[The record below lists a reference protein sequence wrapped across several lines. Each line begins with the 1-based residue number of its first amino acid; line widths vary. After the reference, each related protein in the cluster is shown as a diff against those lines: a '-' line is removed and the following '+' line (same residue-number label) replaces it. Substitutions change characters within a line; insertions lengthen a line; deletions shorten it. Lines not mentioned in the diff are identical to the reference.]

1 MCLGAGE
8 CRVNLSGLLPLIQET
23 PPYRQLVRA
32 VEAGD
37 PQPLLV
43 GGGEGETK
51 TPDLRR
57 GLGII
62 TPARPYLVAALYR
75 QLRRPILLLTAR
87 AERVSQ
93 WSEQLCV
100 WTGCSAVLPFPEPDA
115 LPYERVPWSRETVS
129 DRLAAL
135 TALVRWR
142 EQTETEA
149 EQGGTPSTPEPP
161 LLIASARSLMHKT
174 LPVREFRL
182 GVREYRRGQ
191 TIDLQ
196 RTLGHW
202 VANGYRPETVV
213 EEPGTFSRRGGL
225 IDVFPSNL
233 PGPVRI
239 ELFGDEIDS
248 LRVFE
253 PTTQRSAHQ
262 IEQFCLSPATE
273 ALPRLAASG
282 IQRAR
287 GTSKEL
293 LDLSLCHPP
302 ARMEFQQDLV
312 ALEQGASFRGI
323 EFYLPLFYSHPASL
337 LDYLPANGVCIVED
351 WPALSATIVDLDHQA
366 QTLQADLIRAG
377 ELPANWPEIAAPYFA
392 WDQLE
397 EGLEAVEGSRLLVL
411 AGGAGKGGHGQE
423 TDPSKTFAHQGEG
436 AEGLGQETFGQPGQ
450 ASAHPG
456 EPVTAPRLSELFAY
470 GERYGGQLKKV
481 LDGCQEMRTSGMRVI
496 LVSRQARRISELLAE
511 REITAN
517 PVEDV
522 AESPPTRSLTLVQG
536 TLAEGWTLDGVTLL
550 TDAEIFGWA
559 RPAAR
564 RARRIRPVAPEAFF
578 ADVEPGSYVVHVE
591 HGIGLFRGLTKMGI
605 QGGEREYLLVEY
617 AAGDKLYLPVYQAD
631 RLSRYVGIG
640 EEAPEIHRLGTAD
653 WARVKESAQ
662 KAVAEIADDLLALYA
677 AREVVDGHAFS
688 ADTFWQ
694 AELEAS
700 FPYVETE
707 AQLRTLDE
715 IKTDMEQPR
724 PMDRLVCGD
733 VGYGKTEVALRAAFK
748 AVMDGKQ
755 VAILVPT
762 TVLAQQHYQ
771 TFSQRL
777 AAFPVTVKMLSRFLS
792 HRQQQ
797 QVILGLR
804 DGGVD
809 IVIGTHRLLS
819 TDVVFKD
826 LGLLVI
832 DEEQRFGV
840 GHKERLKQM
849 RQQVDV
855 LTLTATPIP
864 RTLHM
869 SLTGVRDM
877 STIDTPPEERLPVRT
892 HVGEYDETLI
902 RQAILRELDRDG
914 QVYFVHNRV
923 MGIYQMSQRVRK
935 LVPEVSI
942 AVGHGQMAE
951 RELESV
957 MLEFA
962 AGHVDVLVCTSII
975 ESGLDIPNAN
985 TLIVNRAD
993 QFGLA
998 QLYQLRGRVGRG
1010 ARRAYA
1016 YFLHPKASSLSE
1028 QAKQRFETLSEATE
1042 LGAGFRIAM
1051 RDLEIRGA
1059 GDLLGSRQ
1067 HGHIA
1072 AVGFDLYTRL
1082 LAQAVQEARHR
1093 QELGGKPTPK
1103 SELEEET
1110 AAYVQPLEQTVQI
1123 SLPLAAYLPESYVP
1137 DGALRLQLYRRLAG
1151 LTSEEEIADLR
1162 TELQDRFGT
1171 PPEEAENLFYQLQLK
1186 LLALAAGVKAINTE
1200 EEQIVVRADSLEEV
1214 DRTWLQRR
1222 LGERARVARRA
1233 VWLPLEAEERW
1244 RTTLLAV
1251 LQAIVEGIG

>member
-1 MCLGAGE
+1 
-8 CRVNLSGLLPLIQET
+8 VNLSGLLPLIQDT
-23 PPYRQLVRA
+23 QPYRQLLRA
-32 VEAGD
+32 VESGS
-37 PQPLLV
+37 PLLAPV
-43 GGGEGETK
+43 CGREEGEAEC
-51 TPDLRR
+51 PDLRH
-57 GLGII
+57 GLGVI

-75 QLRRPILLLTAR
+75 QLRRPIILLTAR

-93 WSEQLCV
+93 WIEQLCV

-115 LPYERVPWSRETVS
+115 LPHERVPWSRETVS
-129 DRLAAL
+129 DRLSAL
-135 TALVRWR
+135 TALVGWK
-142 EQTETEA
+142 EGGGA
-149 EQGGTPSTPEPP
+149 EGASLVPGPP
-161 LLIASARSLMHKT
+161 LLIASARALMHKT

-182 GVREYRRGQ
+182 GLREYRRGQ
-191 TIDLQ
+191 AIDLQ
-196 RTLGHW
+196 CTLEHW

-233 PGPVRI
+233 SQPVRI

-248 LRVFE
+248 LRVFD
-253 PTTQRSAHQ
+253 PTTQRSDHQ
-262 IEQFCLSPATE
+262 IEQFHLSPATE

-282 IQRAR
+282 MQRAR
-287 GTSKEL
+287 GTAREL
-293 LDLSLCHPP
+293 LDLRLCHPP
-302 ARMEFQQDLV
+302 ARMEYQHDLV
-312 ALEQGASFRGI
+312 ALEQGTSFRGI

-337 LDYLPANGVCIVED
+337 LDYLPAAGLCIVDD
-351 WPALSATIVDLDHQA
+351 WSALSATIGDLDHQA
-366 QTLQADLIRAG
+366 QTLQADLIKAG
-377 ELPANWPEIAAPYFA
+377 ELPANWPEIATPYFT
-392 WDQLE
+392 WDQLR
-397 EGLEAVEGSRLLVL
+397 EGLQAMEASRLLVL
-411 AGGAGKGGHGQE
+411 AGGE
-423 TDPSKTFAHQGEG
+423 ST
-436 AEGLGQETFGQPGQ
+436 EGLGQETSPSQQGEIAAQPG
-450 ASAHPG
+450 ATPS
-456 EPVTAPRLSELFAY
+456 LSELFAY
-470 GERYGGQLKKV
+470 GERYGGQLKRV
-481 LDGCQEMRTSGMRVI
+481 LDGCQEMRAAGGRVV

-511 REITAN
+511 REVTAK
-517 PVEDV
+517 PVQDV
-522 AESPPTRSLTLVQG
+522 AEPPPNRSLTLVQG

-550 TDAEIFGWA
+550 TDAEVFGWA

-564 RARRIRPVAPEAFF
+564 RARRIRPLAPEAFF

-591 HGIGLFRGLTKMGI
+591 HGIGLFLGLTKMGF

-631 RLSRYVGIG
+631 RLSRYVGVG
-640 EEAPEIHRLGTAD
+640 EEPPTIHRLGTAD
-653 WARVKESAQ
+653 WTRVKESAK

-715 IKTDMEQPR
+715 IKADMEQPR

-771 TFSQRL
+771 TFAQRL
-777 AAFPVTVKMLSRFLS
+777 AAFPVTVRMLSRFLS
-792 HRQQQ
+792 HRQQEK
-797 QVILGLR
+797 VIRSLAE
-804 DGGVD
+804 GGVD

-819 TDVVFKD
+819 GDVVFKD
-826 LGLLVI
+826 LGLLII

-923 MGIYQMSQRVRK
+923 MGIYQMSQRLRK

-962 AGHVDVLVCTSII
+962 AGNVDVLVCTSII

-1016 YFLHPKASSLSE
+1016 YFLHPKISSLSE
-1028 QAKQRFETLSEATE
+1028 QSRQRLEMIAEATE

-1082 LAQAVQEARHR
+1082 LAQAVQEARH
-1093 QELGGKPTPK
+1093 QKEVAGEPAPK
-1103 SELEEET
+1103 SLPSSAAKGELEDEA

-1123 SLPLAAYLPESYVP
+1123 SLPLAAYLPDSYVL
-1137 DGALRLQLYRRLAG
+1137 DSALRLQLYRRLAG
-1151 LTSEEEIADLR
+1151 LTSEEEVHDLR

-1200 EEQIVVRADSLEEV
+1200 EEQIVARADSLEEV

-1233 VWLPLEAEERW
+1233 VWLPWDEEERW
-1244 RTTLLAV
+1244 RTTLVAV
-1251 LQAIVEGIG
+1251 LQAIVEGMS